1 MRILIFL
8 SILLFLSSC
17 QKYSFDEK
25 KEIKE
30 EKWSYQD
37 SLEFEFEVT
46 DIGKVYNIYLE
57 IKHQSDFLN
66 QNIYTM
72 VHVRF
77 PDGKERKQQ
86 VSLELADSKGE
97 WQGKCSG
104 KYCTRR
110 MSFMPNAVFDQK
122 GKYRL
127 KFDQFTRQE
136 VIEGI
141 QSFRLIVEKTET
153 AKEDNTKKKL

>member
-8 SILLFLSSC
+8 ALVLFLGSC
-17 QKYSFDEK
+17 QQYCFDEK
-25 KEIKE
+25 KDIKE

-57 IKHQSDFLN
+57 VKHKADFSY
-66 QNIYTM
+66 QNIYAM
-72 VHVRF
+72 LLVQF

-86 VSLELADSKGE
+86 VSLELADGKGE
-97 WQGKCSG
+97 WQGKCSS

-122 GKYRL
+122 GKYKIR
-127 KFDQFTRQE
+127 FDQFNRQE
-136 VIEGI
+136 TIEGI

>member
-8 SILLFLSSC
+8 TLVLFLGAC
-17 QKYSFDEK
+17 QQYSFDEK
-25 KEIKE
+25 KEINE
-30 EKWSYQD
+30 EKWSYKD

-46 DIGKVYNIYLE
+46 DIEKVYNIYLE
-57 IKHQSDFLN
+57 VKHQSDFLY

-72 VHVRF
+72 VLVQF

-86 VSLELADSKGE
+86 VSLELADGKGE

-127 KFDQFTRQE
+127 KFNQFTRQE
-136 VIEGI
+136 TIEGI

-153 AKEDNTKKKL
+153 AKEDNNKKKL